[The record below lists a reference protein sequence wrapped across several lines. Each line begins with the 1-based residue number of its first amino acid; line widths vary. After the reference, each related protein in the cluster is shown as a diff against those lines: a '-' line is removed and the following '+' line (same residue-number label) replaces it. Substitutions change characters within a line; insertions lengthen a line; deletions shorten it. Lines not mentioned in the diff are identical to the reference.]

1 MLQLC
6 MWRSSKVIGND
17 NVRYNAHEFVL
28 VFHCNDDHIAVSSP
42 SGRKRLLG
50 TYWAPKSCMV
60 ETILVLF
67 FCWAI
72 YSWKQKSYITNRQR
86 QNAASLTP
94 IPQTQWLLSP
104 KYRVKIELTPFLKL
118 PLPYIPQLASKIYLC
133 KTQMSK
139 CTMRIDVTTT
149 RIVSNKFILHGLQ
162 RKQWSKWNIGAHS
175 TKSLQ

>member
-6 MWRSSKVIGND
+6 MWRSSKVIRND

-50 TYWAPKSCMV
+50 TFWAPKSCMV

-104 KYRVKIELTPFLKL
+104 KYRVKIELTPL
-118 PLPYIPQLASKIYLC
+118 PEASSPLHPTTGIKNIFM
-133 KTQMSK
+133 QNA
-139 CTMRIDVTTT
+139 DVKMHYENW
-149 RIVSNKFILHGLQ
+149 RYHHQNS
-162 RKQWSKWNIGAHS
+162 
-175 TKSLQ
+175 